1 MRSRASRPITDSE
14 IDNALNCFLIGIPR
28 ERLRAL
34 ERLHGKYNIYMLSNT
49 NPIMFNSKIDAEF
62 RQDGHDVNYYFD
74 GLCLSYVEGCSKPE
88 AKIFES
94 VLERFDIR
102 ADETLFFDD
111 SQTNI
116 DAARAIGFNVQLVE
130 PGTEFYNIVE

>member
-1 MRSRASRPITDSE
+1 
-14 IDNALNCFLIGIPR
+14 
-28 ERLRAL
+28 
-34 ERLHGKYNIYMLSNT
+34 
-49 NPIMFNSKIDAEF
+49 MFNSKIDAEF

-74 GLCLSYVEGCSKPE
+74 GLCLSYVEGCSKPG
-88 AKIFES
+88 AKIFER
-94 VLERFDIR
+94 VLERFGIR
-102 ADETLFFDD
+102 AYETLYFDE